1 MVIKKITNNL
11 SSFNLLG
18 QKFNNQELLFKD
30 EHIKYCQKK
39 VVDCLFRLFKKNNI
53 LKLTGCLVL
62 IIIILFAFL
71 GIIPQMEK
79 ETDLKSINSQGKS
92 GNVLVIYHP
101 GLSSFQE
108 DVTYSFV
115 KGLVERDYAIEI
127 TTSSSKTTT
136 DISKYDL
143 IVLGMPTYGGGLAKP
158 MENYLARIDDLEG
171 KKVVIIIT
179 GAGSTDESVTNMKE
193 FIAMRNG
200 YIIESLPLWSMKPNE
215 DVYGINDATEIAY
228 NSALNLQLS

>member
-1 MVIKKITNNL
+1 
-11 SSFNLLG
+11 
-18 QKFNNQELLFKD
+18 
-30 EHIKYCQKK
+30 
-39 VVDCLFRLFKKNNI
+39 
-53 LKLTGCLVL
+53 
-62 IIIILFAFL
+62 
-71 GIIPQMEK
+71 MEK